1 MKAKTLGE
9 LKRTYALEKLR
20 RTVKDEA
27 RENLREKLRRGERLF
42 PGIHGYEDTVIPA
55 LVQAI
60 LAKQNFILLGTRGQ
74 AKSRILR
81 SLTSLL
87 DEEVPALATEL
98 RDNPLHP
105 ISPEGKRLLEEAGD
119 DAPILWLSREDRYV
133 EKLATPDT
141 TVADLLGDMDP
152 IKAARR
158 GTGMADL
165 ESIHYGLLPRA
176 NRGIFAVNE
185 LADLAPKVQVAL
197 FNILEEGDVQIRGYP
212 IRLPLDVWLVFTANP
227 QDYTARGRI
236 VTPLKDRIG
245 SEIRTHYPRSLE
257 EGARISAQE
266 AYLPEGVLVPE
277 WVRLSVE
284 AVAFAARED
293 RRVDQTAGVSQRLA
307 ISLLEVVA
315 ASAERRALLHGGRP
329 VARPLDLYQGLPAIT
344 GKLELEYEGELQGA
358 EKVAREIVQR
368 AFGMVLPRYR
378 LRTEPIVA
386 HFEEGNLLT
395 LPEGDLEGALRAMA
409 GVPGLLEA
417 ARALARGKP
426 LRFCFPPGSSSSR
439 AWWGGGSSP
448 GARPA
453 TRRRRGRGA
462 MATSLE
468 LDKETVLA
476 ALRPYLQGTG
486 TRLYLF
492 GSFARGEGGRAS
504 DLDLALLSP
513 TPLAPLMPLLRE
525 ALEEAP
531 VVRRV
536 DLVDLAEAEPA
547 FRERVLREGVLWA
560 EF

>member
-9 LKRTYALEKLR
+9 LRRTYPLEKLR

-119 DAPILWLSREDRYV
+119 DAPIVWLSREDRYV

-212 IRLPLDVWLVFTANP
+212 LRLPLDVWLVFTANP

-266 AYLPEGVLVPE
+266 AYVPEGVLVPE

-284 AVAFAARED
+284 AVAFVARED

-344 GKLELEYEGELQGA
+344 GKLELEYEGGLQGA
-358 EKVAREIVQR
+358 ERVAREIVQR
-368 AFGMVLPRYR
+368 AFGLVLPRYR

-395 LPEGDLEGALRAMA
+395 LPEGDVEEALKAMA

-417 ARALARGKP
+417 ARALAEGEAP
-426 LRFCFPPGSSSSR
+426 EVLLSAGEFVLEGLV
-439 AWWGGGSSP
+439 G
-448 GARPA
+448 
-453 TRRRRGRGA
+453 RRKL
-462 MATSLE
+462 S
-468 LDKETVLA
+468 
-476 ALRPYLQGTG
+476 
-486 TRLYLF
+486 
-492 GSFARGEGGRAS
+492 RGEATYQ
-504 DLDLALLSP
+504 A
-513 TPLAPLMPLLRE
+513 
-525 ALEEAP
+525 
-531 VVRRV
+531 
-536 DLVDLAEAEPA
+536 AERP
-547 FRERVLREGVLWA
+547 RSYGN
-560 EF
+560 

>member
-9 LKRTYALEKLR
+9 LRRTYPLGKLK

-27 RENLREKLRRGERLF
+27 RENLKEKLRKGERLF

-81 SLTSLL
+81 SLVNLL
-87 DEEVPALATEL
+87 DEEIPALATEV
-98 RDNPLHP
+98 RDNPLRP
-105 ISPEGKRLLEEAGD
+105 ISPEGKRLLEEAKD
-119 DAPILWLSREDRYV
+119 EAPIVWITREERYV

-152 IKAARR
+152 IKAARK

-165 ESIHYGLLPRA
+165 ESIHFGLLPRA

-245 SEIRTHYPRSLE
+245 SEIRTHYPKTLE
-257 EGARISAQE
+257 EGLRISAQE
-266 AYLPEGVLVPE
+266 AYVPEEVVLPE
-277 WVRLSVE
+277 WIRLSVE

-293 RRVDQTAGVSQRLA
+293 RRVDQTAGVSQRLS

-315 ASAERRALLHGGRP
+315 ASAERRALIQGTRP
-329 VARPLDLYQGLPAIT
+329 VARPLDLYAGLPAIT

-358 EKVAREIVQR
+358 EKVARDLVQR

-378 LRTEPIVA
+378 PRTDTIVA
-386 HFEEGNLLT
+386 YFEEGNLLT
-395 LPEGDLEGALRAMA
+395 LPEGSVEEALNAMEE
-409 GVPGLLEA
+409 VPGLLEA
-417 ARALARGKP
+417 ARSLAESQESEVLLSAAEFVLEGLVGRRKLARGEMSYQAAE
-426 LRFCFPPGSSSSR
+426 R
-439 AWWGGGSSP
+439 
-448 GARPA
+448 
-453 TRRRRGRGA
+453 TRSYGN
-462 MATSLE
+462 
-468 LDKETVLA
+468 
-476 ALRPYLQGTG
+476 
-486 TRLYLF
+486 
-492 GSFARGEGGRAS
+492 
-504 DLDLALLSP
+504 
-513 TPLAPLMPLLRE
+513 
-525 ALEEAP
+525 
-531 VVRRV
+531 
-536 DLVDLAEAEPA
+536 
-547 FRERVLREGVLWA
+547 
-560 EF
+560 

>member
-1 MKAKTLGE
+1 MPQVVPGLLQPVPGPVHENIIPQQATAHTLLPFSSRLGRVKAKTLGE
-9 LKRTYALEKLR
+9 LKRTYPLAKLKR
-20 RTVKDEA
+20 SVKDEA
-27 RENLREKLRRGERLF
+27 RENLLEKLRRKELLF

-81 SLTSLL
+81 SLTGLL
-87 DEEVPALATEL
+87 DEEIPALATEL
-98 RDNPLHP
+98 RDNPLNP

-119 DAPILWLSREDRYV
+119 EAPIVWVRREERYV

-158 GTGMADL
+158 GTGLADL
-165 ESIHYGLLPRA
+165 ESIHFGLLPRA

-266 AYLPEGVLVPE
+266 AFLPEGVEVPE
-277 WVRLSVE
+277 WIRLAVE

-307 ISLLEVVA
+307 ISLLELVA
-315 ASAERRALLHGGRP
+315 ASAERRALLLGGRP
-329 VARPLDLYQGLPAIT
+329 VARPLDLYLGLPAIT

-358 EKVAREIVQR
+358 EKVAKDLIQR

-386 HFEEGNLLT
+386 HFEAGNLLT
-395 LPEGDLEGALRAMA
+395 LPEDPKAALEAM
-409 GVPGLLEA
+409 GEVPGLLEA
-417 ARALARGKP
+417 AGELAGSDPERLVSAGEFVLEGLVGRRKLSRGETSYQAAERARGY
-426 LRFCFPPGSSSSR
+426 GN
-439 AWWGGGSSP
+439 
-448 GARPA
+448 
-453 TRRRRGRGA
+453 
-462 MATSLE
+462 
-468 LDKETVLA
+468 
-476 ALRPYLQGTG
+476 
-486 TRLYLF
+486 
-492 GSFARGEGGRAS
+492 
-504 DLDLALLSP
+504 
-513 TPLAPLMPLLRE
+513 
-525 ALEEAP
+525 
-531 VVRRV
+531 
-536 DLVDLAEAEPA
+536 
-547 FRERVLREGVLWA
+547 
-560 EF
+560 

>member
-9 LKRTYALEKLR
+9 LKRTYPLEKLNR
-20 RTVKDEA
+20 SVKDEA
-27 RENLREKLRRGERLF
+27 RENLREKLRRGEKLF
-42 PGIHGYEDTVIPA
+42 PGIHGYEDTVLPA

-81 SLTSLL
+81 CLVSLL
-87 DEEVPALATEL
+87 DEEVPALPTEL
-98 RDNPLHP
+98 RDNPLTP

-119 DAPILWLSREDRYV
+119 EAPIVWVSREERYV

-165 ESIHYGLLPRA
+165 ESMHFGLLPRA

-266 AYLPEGVLVPE
+266 AYLPEGVVVPE
-277 WVRLSVE
+277 WIRLSAE

-315 ASAERRALLHGGRP
+315 AGAERRALLQGVRP
-329 VARPLDLYQGLPAIT
+329 VARPLDLYGGLPAIT

-358 EKVAREIVQR
+358 ERVAREIVQK

-378 LRTEPIVA
+378 LNTEPIVA
-386 HFEEGNLLT
+386 HFEAGNLLT
-395 LPEGDLEGALRAMA
+395 LPEGSVEEALKAMEE
-409 GVPGLLEA
+409 VPGLLQA
-417 ARALARGKP
+417 AQALAAGREPEVLLSAGEFILEGLVGRRKLARGETSYQAAE
-426 LRFCFPPGSSSSR
+426 R
-439 AWWGGGSSP
+439 
-448 GARPA
+448 
-453 TRRRRGRGA
+453 TRSYGN
-462 MATSLE
+462 
-468 LDKETVLA
+468 
-476 ALRPYLQGTG
+476 
-486 TRLYLF
+486 
-492 GSFARGEGGRAS
+492 
-504 DLDLALLSP
+504 
-513 TPLAPLMPLLRE
+513 
-525 ALEEAP
+525 
-531 VVRRV
+531 
-536 DLVDLAEAEPA
+536 
-547 FRERVLREGVLWA
+547 
-560 EF
+560 

>member
-9 LKRTYALEKLR
+9 LRRTYPLGKLK

-27 RENLREKLRRGERLF
+27 RENLKEKLRKGERLF

-81 SLTSLL
+81 SLVNLL
-87 DEEVPALATEL
+87 DEEIPALATEL
-98 RDNPLHP
+98 RDNPLRP
-105 ISPEGKRLLEEAGD
+105 ISPEGKRLLEEAKD
-119 DAPILWLSREDRYV
+119 EAPIVWITREERYV

-152 IKAARR
+152 IKAARK

-165 ESIHYGLLPRA
+165 ESIHFGLLPRA

-245 SEIRTHYPRSLE
+245 SEIRTHYPKTLE
-257 EGARISAQE
+257 EGLRISAQE
-266 AYLPEGVLVPE
+266 AYVPEEVVLPE
-277 WVRLSVE
+277 WIRLSVE

-293 RRVDQTAGVSQRLA
+293 RRVDQTAGVSQRLP

-315 ASAERRALLHGGRP
+315 ASAERRALIQGTRP
-329 VARPLDLYQGLPAIT
+329 VARPLDLYAGLPAIT

-358 EKVAREIVQR
+358 EKVARDLVQR

-378 LRTEPIVA
+378 PRTDTIVA
-386 HFEEGNLLT
+386 YFEEGNLLT
-395 LPEGDLEGALRAMA
+395 LPEGSVEEALNAMEE
-409 GVPGLLEA
+409 VPGLLEA
-417 ARALARGKP
+417 ARSLAESQESEVLLSAAEFVLEGLVGRKKLARGEMSYQAAE
-426 LRFCFPPGSSSSR
+426 R
-439 AWWGGGSSP
+439 
-448 GARPA
+448 
-453 TRRRRGRGA
+453 TRSYGN
-462 MATSLE
+462 
-468 LDKETVLA
+468 
-476 ALRPYLQGTG
+476 
-486 TRLYLF
+486 
-492 GSFARGEGGRAS
+492 
-504 DLDLALLSP
+504 
-513 TPLAPLMPLLRE
+513 
-525 ALEEAP
+525 
-531 VVRRV
+531 
-536 DLVDLAEAEPA
+536 
-547 FRERVLREGVLWA
+547 
-560 EF
+560 

>member
-1 MKAKTLGE
+1 MASGPQSLPGLSPRLVRVKAKTLGE
-9 LKRTYALEKLR
+9 LKRTYPMEKLR
-20 RTVKDEA
+20 RSVKDEA
-27 RENLREKLRRGERLF
+27 RENLLEKLRRKEPLF

-81 SLTSLL
+81 SLTGLL
-87 DEEVPALATEL
+87 DEEIPALATEL
-98 RDNPLHP
+98 RDNPLNP

-119 DAPILWLSREDRYV
+119 EAPIVWVRREERYV

-158 GTGMADL
+158 GTGLADL
-165 ESIHYGLLPRA
+165 ESIHFGLLPRA

-197 FNILEEGDVQIRGYP
+197 FNILEEGDIQIRGYP

-266 AYLPEGVLVPE
+266 AFIPEGVEVPE
-277 WVRLSVE
+277 WIRLAVE

-307 ISLLEVVA
+307 ISLLELVA
-315 ASAERRALLHGGRP
+315 ASAERRALLLGGRP
-329 VARPLDLYQGLPAIT
+329 VARPLDLYMGLPAIT

-358 EKVAREIVQR
+358 EKVAKDLIQR

-386 HFEEGNLLT
+386 HFEAGNLLT
-395 LPEGDLEGALRAMA
+395 LPEDPKAALEAM
-409 GVPGLLEA
+409 GEVPGLLEA
-417 ARALARGKP
+417 AGELA
-426 LRFCFPPGSSSSR
+426 
-439 AWWGGGSSP
+439 
-448 GARPA
+448 
-453 TRRRRGRGA
+453 
-462 MATSLE
+462 
-468 LDKETVLA
+468 
-476 ALRPYLQGTG
+476 GTG
-486 TRLYLF
+486 PERLVSAGEFVLE
-492 GSFARGEGGRAS
+492 GLVGRRKLSRGETSYQA
-504 DLDLALLSP
+504 
-513 TPLAPLMPLLRE
+513 
-525 ALEEAP
+525 
-531 VVRRV
+531 
-536 DLVDLAEAEPA
+536 AE
-547 FRERVLREGVLWA
+547 RTRGYGN
-560 EF
+560 

>member
-1 MKAKTLGE
+1 VKAKTLGE
-9 LKRTYALEKLR
+9 LRRTYPLEKLR

-119 DAPILWLSREDRYV
+119 DAPIVWLSREDRYV

-212 IRLPLDVWLVFTANP
+212 LRLPLDVWLVFTANP

-245 SEIRTHYPRSLE
+245 SEIRTHYPRSL
-257 EGARISAQE
+257 
-266 AYLPEGVLVPE
+266 PEGVLVPE

-284 AVAFAARED
+284 AVAFVARED

-358 EKVAREIVQR
+358 ERVAREIVQR
-368 AFGMVLPRYR
+368 AFGLVLPRYR

-395 LPEGDLEGALRAMA
+395 LPEGDVEEALKAMA

-417 ARALARGKP
+417 ARALAEGEAP
-426 LRFCFPPGSSSSR
+426 EVLLSAGEFVLEGLV
-439 AWWGGGSSP
+439 G
-448 GARPA
+448 
-453 TRRRRGRGA
+453 RRKL
-462 MATSLE
+462 S
-468 LDKETVLA
+468 
-476 ALRPYLQGTG
+476 
-486 TRLYLF
+486 
-492 GSFARGEGGRAS
+492 RGEATYQ
-504 DLDLALLSP
+504 A
-513 TPLAPLMPLLRE
+513 
-525 ALEEAP
+525 
-531 VVRRV
+531 
-536 DLVDLAEAEPA
+536 AERP
-547 FRERVLREGVLWA
+547 RSYGN
-560 EF
+560 